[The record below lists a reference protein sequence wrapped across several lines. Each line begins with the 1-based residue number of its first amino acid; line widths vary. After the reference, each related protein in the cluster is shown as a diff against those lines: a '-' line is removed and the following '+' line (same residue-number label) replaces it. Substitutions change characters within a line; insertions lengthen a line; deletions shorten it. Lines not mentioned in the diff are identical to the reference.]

1 MTSAGKLK
9 AVFYG
14 DDFTGS
20 SENLAQFH
28 RSGVKGKLYLARPSA
43 QTASTDALS
52 YDVLGFAGTA
62 RALSG
67 VELDEE
73 LDSAFSIMRTLNSP
87 LIQYKICSTFDSSPT
102 VGSYGAVLARA
113 AAHFGKRDVPV
124 LAATPDFGR
133 YTCFGNHFAR
143 FADRIER
150 LDRHPSM
157 SRHPRTPIHEADL
170 RMHLAGQ
177 TDKEFVNVT
186 LPAIRNRSAM
196 EERVFKA
203 FQEGAGVIFDGLEN
217 ADLAAVADLLWAR
230 YPTRPMFALAAQG
243 LAQQLGAL
251 WARLGLLSSAEP
263 VKTEIAGVENLLVL
277 SGSCALQTGR
287 QIAVAEASGWNLVH
301 LDVSTVRSDDDAEAV
316 AREAA
321 LKAIES
327 LVRGRSTI
335 IYTARGETG
344 RLAGGDVPAER
355 LGAIYCDVARAV
367 RRAVSLPRIVF
378 SGGDS
383 SSYAVRTIGAEALEI
398 AVFDEVQNCHVCRLD
413 APGDAEV
420 DGLEVMLK
428 GGQIG
433 ADDFFL
439 RAKAGTS
446 GYLVA

>member
-1 MTSAGKLK
+1 MPSAGKLK

-28 RSGVKGKLYLARPSA
+28 RSGVKGKLYLTRPAVDKVAADSN
-43 QTASTDALS
+43 S

-62 RALSG
+62 RALAG
-67 VELDEE
+67 AELDAE
-73 LDSAFSIMRTLNSP
+73 LDSAFSIIANLGSP
-87 LIQYKICSTFDSSPT
+87 FIQYKICSTFDSSST
-102 VGSYGAVLARA
+102 VGSFGAVLDRA
-113 AAHFGKRDVPV
+113 AVHFGKRDVPV

-143 FADRIER
+143 FGENIER

-157 SRHPRTPIHEADL
+157 SRHPRTPMNEADL
-170 RMHLAGQ
+170 RLHLAGQ

-186 LPAIRNRSAM
+186 LPMIRNRALM
-196 EERVFKA
+196 DERVIKS
-203 FQEGAGVIFDGLEN
+203 FQDGAGVIFDGVDN
-217 ADLAAVADLLWAR
+217 TDLAAVADLLWAR
-230 YPTRPMFALAAQG
+230 ASTLPLFALAAQG

-251 WARLGLLSSAEP
+251 WTRLGILPDSKP
-263 VKTEIAGVENLLVL
+263 VKTEISAVDNILVL

-287 QIAVAEASGWNLVH
+287 QIATAEAAGWKMVH
-301 LDVSTVRSDDDAEAV
+301 LDVSKIASSE
-316 AREAA
+316 EAA
-321 LKAIES
+321 TAASEAAIKAVEG
-327 LVRGRSTI
+327 LDRNRPTL
-335 IYTARGETG
+335 IYTARGESG
-344 RLAGGDVPAER
+344 RVTDGDVPAER
-355 LGAIYCDVARAV
+355 LGKMYCDIARTV

-383 SSYAVRTIGAEALEI
+383 SSYAVRTVGAEALEI

-413 APGDAEV
+413 APGDAEI

-433 ADDFFL
+433 ADDFFI
-439 RAKAGTS
+439 RAMAGTVGS
-446 GYLVA
+446 VAA

>member
-1 MTSAGKLK
+1 MTSAGRLK

-28 RSGVKGKLYLARPSA
+28 RSGVKGKLYLARPSVEKA
-43 QTASTDALS
+43 AADSQS

-73 LDSAFSIMRTLNSP
+73 LDSAFSIIRTLDSP
-87 LIQYKICSTFDSSPT
+87 FIQYKICSTFDSSPT
-102 VGSYGAVLARA
+102 VGSYGAVLERA
-113 AAHFGKRDVPV
+113 AAHFGKRDVSV

-157 SRHPRTPIHEADL
+157 SCHPRTPMHEADL

-177 TDKEFVNVT
+177 TDREFTNVT
-186 LPAIRNRSAM
+186 LPMIRNRSAM
-196 EERVFKA
+196 DERVFKA

-217 ADLAAVADLLWAR
+217 TDLAAVADLLWAR
-230 YPTRPMFALAAQG
+230 YPKLPMFALAAQG

-251 WARLGLLSSAEP
+251 WARLGLLTSSMP
-263 VKTEIAGVENLLVL
+263 VKTEITGVENLLVL

-287 QIAVAEASGWNLVH
+287 QIAAAEAAGWKMVH
-301 LDVSTVRSDDDAEAV
+301 LDVSKIESDDQAAGV

-321 LKAIES
+321 LRAVEG
-327 LVRGRSTI
+327 LDRGRPTI
-335 IYTARGETG
+335 IYTARGQSG
-344 RLAGGDVPAER
+344 RVAGGEVPAER

-367 RRAVSLPRIVF
+367 RRVVSLPRIVF

-383 SSYAVRTIGAEALEI
+383 SSYAVRTVGAEALEI
-398 AVFDEVQNCHVCRLD
+398 AVFDEVQNCHVCRLE
-413 APGDAEV
+413 APGDAEI

-428 GGQIG
+428 GGQVG

-439 RAKAGTS
+439 RAKAGTVGS
-446 GYLVA
+446 VAA

>member
-28 RSGVKGKLYLARPSA
+28 RSGVKGKLYLSRPSA
-43 QTASTDALS
+43 QTAATDSRS

-73 LDSAFSIMRTLNSP
+73 LDSAFSIMRTLDSP

-143 FADRIER
+143 FADGIER

-157 SRHPRTPIHEADL
+157 SRHPRTPMLEADL

-196 EERVFKA
+196 DERVFKA
-203 FQEGAGVIFDGLEN
+203 FQEGARGHFR
-217 ADLAAVADLLWAR
+217 WAR
-230 YPTRPMFALAAQG
+230 KRGPCGYRRSALGTISRTSDVRACSS
-243 LAQQLGAL
+243 
-251 WARLGLLSSAEP
+251 RSSATTRRSLGP
-263 VKTEIAGVENLLVL
+263 LGPAIVGGACQDGDCRSRKSTRIV
-277 SGSCALQTGR
+277 R
-287 QIAVAEASGWNLVH
+287 QLRPANRAPN
-301 LDVSTVRSDDDAEAV
+301 RC
-316 AREAA
+316 
-321 LKAIES
+321 
-327 LVRGRSTI
+327 GRSF
-335 IYTARGETG
+335 RVE
-344 RLAGGDVPAER
+344 PCP
-355 LGAIYCDVARAV
+355 LGCLQNPV
-367 RRAVSLPRIVF
+367 R
-378 SGGDS
+378 
-383 SSYAVRTIGAEALEI
+383 
-398 AVFDEVQNCHVCRLD
+398 
-413 APGDAEV
+413 
-420 DGLEVMLK
+420 
-428 GGQIG
+428 
-433 ADDFFL
+433 
-439 RAKAGTS
+439 
-446 GYLVA
+446 

>member
-1 MTSAGKLK
+1 MTSPGKLK
-9 AVFYG
+9 AAFYG

-28 RSGVKGKLYLARPSA
+28 RSGVKGKLYLARPSVEKVAVDA
-43 QTASTDALS
+43 QS

-67 VELDEE
+67 AELDEE
-73 LDSAFSIMRTLNSP
+73 LDSAFSIISTLDSP
-87 LIQYKICSTFDSSPT
+87 FIQYKICSTFDSSPA

-113 AAHFGKRDVPV
+113 AAHFGKRDVSV

-157 SRHPRTPIHEADL
+157 SRHPRTPMHESDL

-177 TDKEFVNVT
+177 TDMEFVNVT
-186 LPAIRNRSAM
+186 LPMIRDGSAM
-196 EERVFKA
+196 DERVFKA

-217 ADLAAVADLLWAR
+217 TDLAAVAELLWAR
-230 YPTRPMFALAAQG
+230 CSAAPKFALAAQG

-251 WARLGLLSSAEP
+251 WARLGLLSSSEP

-287 QIAVAEASGWNLVH
+287 QIAAAEAAGWKMVH
-301 LDVSTVRSDDDAEAV
+301 LDVSKIESDRQVAAV
-316 AREAA
+316 AQETA
-321 LKAIES
+321 LKAVEG
-327 LVRGRSTI
+327 LDRGRPTI
-335 IYTARGETG
+335 IYTARGESG
-344 RLAGGDVPAER
+344 RVAGGEVPAER

-367 RRAVSLPRIVF
+367 RRVVSLPRIVF

-398 AVFDEVQNCHVCRLD
+398 IVFDRIQNCHVCRLE
-413 APGDAEV
+413 APEDAEIN
-420 DGLEVMLK
+420 GLEVMLK

-439 RAKAGTS
+439 RAKAGTVGS
-446 GYLVA
+446 VAA

>member
-1 MTSAGKLK
+1 M
-9 AVFYG
+9 
-14 DDFTGS
+14 
-20 SENLAQFH
+20 
-28 RSGVKGKLYLARPSA
+28 SGA
-43 QTASTDALS
+43 
-52 YDVLGFAGTA
+52 
-62 RALSG
+62 
-67 VELDEE
+67 ELDEE
-73 LDSAFSIMRTLNSP
+73 LNSAFSIMRTLESP

-102 VGSYGAVLARA
+102 VGSYGAVLASA

-157 SRHPRTPIHEADL
+157 SRHPRTPMHESDL
-170 RMHLAGQ
+170 RRHLAGQ
-177 TDKEFVNVT
+177 TDMEFINVT
-186 LPAIRNRSAM
+186 LPVIRNRAEM
-196 EERVFKA
+196 DKRVFEA
-203 FQEGAGVIFDGLEN
+203 FEKEAGVVFDGLEN
-217 ADLAAVADLLWAR
+217 TDLAAIAELLWAR
-230 YPTRPMFALAAQG
+230 YPTHPMFALAAQG

-251 WARLGLLSSAEP
+251 WARLGLLSSSKP
-263 VKTEIAGVENLLVL
+263 VKTEISGVENLLVL

-287 QIAVAEASGWNLVH
+287 QIAAAEAAGWKLVH
-301 LDVSTVRSDDDAEAV
+301 LDVSRIDSDEHAAAIAQDV
-316 AREAA
+316 A
-321 LKAIES
+321 LKAIEG
-327 LVRGRSTI
+327 LDRGRPTI
-335 IYTARGETG
+335 IYTARGESG
-344 RLAGGDVPAER
+344 RVAGGDVPAER

-367 RRAVSLPRIVF
+367 RRIISLPRIVF

-413 APGDAEV
+413 APGDAAV

-439 RAKAGTS
+439 RAKAGTVGS
-446 GYLVA
+446 VAA

>member
-28 RSGVKGKLYLARPSA
+28 RSGVKAKLYLARPSVDKVA
-43 QTASTDALS
+43 ADSQN

-67 VELDEE
+67 AELAEE
-73 LDSAFSIMRTLNSP
+73 LDSAFSIMRTLDSP
-87 LIQYKICSTFDSSPT
+87 FIQYKICSTFDSSPT
-102 VGSYGAVLARA
+102 VGSYGAVLDRA

-143 FADRIER
+143 FAERIER

-157 SRHPRTPIHEADL
+157 SRHPRTPMQEADL

-177 TDKEFVNVT
+177 TDMEFINIT
-186 LPAIRNRSAM
+186 LPLIRNRSAM
-196 EERVFKA
+196 EDRVFKA
-203 FQEGAGVIFDGLEN
+203 FQEGVGVIFDGLEN
-217 ADLAAVADLLWAR
+217 TDLAAVIDLLWAQSSR
-230 YPTRPMFALAAQG
+230 LPMFALAAQG

-251 WARLGLLSSAEP
+251 WSRLGLLSSPNA
-263 VKTEIAGVENLLVL
+263 VKTEITGVENLLVL

-287 QIAVAEASGWNLVH
+287 QIATAEAAGWKMVH
-301 LDVSTVRSDDDAEAV
+301 LDVSKIESDDHASSV
-316 AREAA
+316 ASEAA
-321 LKAIES
+321 LKAVEG
-327 LVRGRSTI
+327 LDRGRPTI
-335 IYTARGETG
+335 IYTARGESG
-344 RLAGGDVPAER
+344 RVVGGDVPAER

-367 RRAVSLPRIVF
+367 RRVVSLPRIVF

-398 AVFDEVQNCHVCRLD
+398 AVFDEVQNCHVCRLQ
-413 APGDAEV
+413 APGDAEI

-439 RAKAGTS
+439 RAKAGTVGS
-446 GYLVA
+446 VAA

>member
-1 MTSAGKLK
+1 
-9 AVFYG
+9 
-14 DDFTGS
+14 
-20 SENLAQFH
+20 
-28 RSGVKGKLYLARPSA
+28 
-43 QTASTDALS
+43 
-52 YDVLGFAGTA
+52 
-62 RALSG
+62 
-67 VELDEE
+67 
-73 LDSAFSIMRTLNSP
+73 
-87 LIQYKICSTFDSSPT
+87 
-102 VGSYGAVLARA
+102 
-113 AAHFGKRDVPV
+113 
-124 LAATPDFGR
+124 
-133 YTCFGNHFAR
+133 
-143 FADRIER
+143 
-150 LDRHPSM
+150 
-157 SRHPRTPIHEADL
+157 
-170 RMHLAGQ
+170 
-177 TDKEFVNVT
+177 
-186 LPAIRNRSAM
+186 M

-251 WARLGLLSSAEP
+251 WARSGLLSSAEP

-327 LVRGRSTI
+327 LVRGRPTI

-446 GYLVA
+446 GYLAA

>member
-1 MTSAGKLK
+1 MRSAGKLK

-28 RSGVKGKLYLARPSA
+28 RSGVKGKLYLTRPSVDKVA
-43 QTASTDALS
+43 ADSHS

-62 RALSG
+62 RALAG
-67 VELDEE
+67 ADLDAELN
-73 LDSAFSIMRTLNSP
+73 SAFSIIANLGAP
-87 LIQYKICSTFDSSPT
+87 FIQYKICSTFDSSST
-102 VGSYGAVLARA
+102 VGSFGAVLDRA
-113 AAHFGKRDVPV
+113 TAHFGKRDVPV

-143 FADRIER
+143 FDENIER

-157 SRHPRTPIHEADL
+157 SRHPRTPMYEADL
-170 RMHLAGQ
+170 RLHLAGQ

-186 LPAIRNRSAM
+186 LPMIRNRALM
-196 EERVFKA
+196 DERVFKS
-203 FQEGAGVIFDGLEN
+203 FQDGAGVIFDGVDN

-230 YPTRPMFALAAQG
+230 SSSLPLFALAAQG

-251 WARLGLLSSAEP
+251 WTRLGILSDSEP
-263 VKTEIAGVENLLVL
+263 VKTEISGVDKLLVL

-287 QIAVAEASGWNLVH
+287 QIATAEAAGWNMVH
-301 LDVSTVRSDDDAEAV
+301 LDVSKITSNEEAATA

-321 LKAIES
+321 IKAIEG
-327 LVRGRSTI
+327 LDRNRPTV
-335 IYTARGETG
+335 IYTARGESG
-344 RLAGGDVPAER
+344 RITDGDVPAER
-355 LGAIYCDVARAV
+355 LGTIYCDIARTV

-383 SSYAVRTIGAEALEI
+383 SSYAVRTVGAEALEI

-413 APGDAEV
+413 APGDSEIN
-420 DGLEVMLK
+420 GLEVMLK

-433 ADDFFL
+433 ADDFFI
-439 RAKAGTS
+439 RAMAGTVGS
-446 GYLVA
+446 VAA

>member
-1 MTSAGKLK
+1 MPSTAKLK

-28 RSGVKGKLYLARPSA
+28 RSGVEGKLYLARPAFEKVVADSH
-43 QTASTDALS
+43 S

-67 VELDEE
+67 AELGAE
-73 LDSAFSIMRTLNSP
+73 LDSAFSIMSRLNTAFV
-87 LIQYKICSTFDSSPT
+87 QYKICSTFDSSPT
-102 VGSYGAVLARA
+102 IGSYGAVLSRA
-113 AAHFGKRDVPV
+113 AAHFGQRDVPV

-143 FADRIER
+143 FADKIER

-157 SRHPRTPIHEADL
+157 SAHPKTPMHEADL

-177 TDKEFVNVT
+177 TKKLFVNVT
-186 LPAIRNRSAM
+186 LPMIRNRATMDECVLKSF
-196 EERVFKA
+196 RD
-203 FQEGAGVIFDGLEN
+203 GAGVIFDGVEN
-217 ADLAAVADLLWAR
+217 ADLAAVADLLWGRASTQ
-230 YPTRPMFALAAQG
+230 PIFALAAQG
-243 LAQQLGAL
+243 LAQQLGEL
-251 WARLGLLSSAEP
+251 WARRGLLSAPRP
-263 VKTEIAGVENLLVL
+263 VNTKITSVENLLVL

-287 QIAVAEASGWNLVH
+287 QITAAEAAGWNMVH
-301 LDVSTVRSDDDAEAV
+301 LDVAKIASDEQGSAA
-316 AREAA
+316 AHEAA
-321 LKAIES
+321 LEAIEG
-327 LVRGRSTI
+327 LDRGRPTV
-335 IYTARGETG
+335 IYTARGDSG
-344 RLAGGDVPAER
+344 RVVDLEVPAER
-355 LGAIYCDVARAV
+355 LGAIYCNIARKV
-367 RRAVSLPRIVF
+367 RRAVPLPRIVF

-383 SSYAVRTIGAEALEI
+383 SSYAVRTVGAEALEI

-413 APGDAEV
+413 APGDAEI

-439 RAKAGTS
+439 RARKGTVHS
-446 GYLVA
+446 VAA

>member
-1 MTSAGKLK
+1 MSSAARLK

-28 RSGVKGKLYLARPSA
+28 RSGVKGKLYLARPAMEKVVADS
-43 QTASTDALS
+43 QS

-67 VELDEE
+67 VELDAE
-73 LDSAFSIMRTLNSP
+73 LDSAFSIMGRLSSAF
-87 LIQYKICSTFDSSPT
+87 IQYKICSTFDSSPT
-102 VGSYGAVLARA
+102 VGNYGAVLDRA
-113 AAHFGKRDVPV
+113 AIHFGERDVPV

-157 SRHPRTPIHEADL
+157 CSHPKTPMHEADL
-170 RMHLAGQ
+170 RIHLAGQ
-177 TDKEFVNVT
+177 TDRKFVNVT
-186 LPAIRNRSAM
+186 LPMIRNRAGM
-196 EERVFKA
+196 HECVFKA
-203 FQEGAGVIFDGLEN
+203 FQDGAGVIFDGVEN
-217 ADLAAVADLLWAR
+217 ADLAAVADLLWVRASTL
-230 YPTRPMFALAAQG
+230 PIFALAAQG

-251 WARLGLLSSAEP
+251 WARLGLLSGSKP
-263 VKTEIAGVENLLVL
+263 PNTEISGVEKLLVL

-287 QIAVAEASGWNLVH
+287 QIAAAEAAGWSMVH
-301 LDVSTVRSDDDAEAV
+301 LDVSKIASDEQGAAA
-316 AREAA
+316 AREAV
-321 LKAIES
+321 LKAVEG
-327 LVRGRSTI
+327 LERGCPTV
-335 IYTARGETG
+335 IYTARGESG
-344 RLAGGDVPAER
+344 RVVESEVPAER
-355 LGAIYCDVARAV
+355 LGAIYCNIARSV

-383 SSYAVRTIGAEALEI
+383 SSYAVRTVGAEALEI

-413 APGDAEV
+413 APGDAEI

-433 ADDFFL
+433 ADDFFM
-439 RAKAGTS
+439 RALKGTVS
-446 GYLVA
+446 SVAA